1 MKGATTMGW
10 LLLSLAIVFE
20 LSGTISMKLSES
32 FTRLVPSL
40 LMFLFYGI
48 SFTCLNFALGYMQ
61 VAVVY
66 AIWSGIGIVLISV
79 AGYMIFQE
87 RLPLSSMLWIGIII
101 VGVIGLNI
109 SKNGH

>member
-1 MKGATTMGW
+1 MKGATSMGW

-48 SFTCLNFALGYMQ
+48 SFTCLNFALGYME
-61 VAVVY
+61 VAAVY
-66 AIWSGIGIVLISV
+66 AIWSGVGIVLITI
-79 AGYMIFQE
+79 AGYLIFQE
-87 RLPLSSMLWIGIII
+87 RLPLGSMLWIGIII

>member
-1 MKGATTMGW
+1 MGW

-48 SFTCLNFALGYMQ
+48 SFTCLNFAMGYME
-61 VAVVY
+61 VAAVY
-66 AIWSGIGIVLISV
+66 AIWSGVGIVLITI
-79 AGYMIFQE
+79 AGYFLFQE
-87 RLPLSSMLWIGIII
+87 RLPLGSMLWIGIII

-109 SKNGH
+109 SKSGH